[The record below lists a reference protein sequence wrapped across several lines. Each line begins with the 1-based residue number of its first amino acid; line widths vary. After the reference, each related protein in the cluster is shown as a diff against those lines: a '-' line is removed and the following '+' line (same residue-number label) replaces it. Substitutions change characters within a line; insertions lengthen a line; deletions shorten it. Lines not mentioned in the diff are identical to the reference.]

1 MGFILSD
8 LQRVQMQ
15 DTCSVALKRLTADMT
30 VGIKKKKQLGV
41 KAPINNFS
49 VTVELWKDTVTV

>member
-1 MGFILSD
+1 
-8 LQRVQMQ
+8 MQ
-15 DTCSVALKRLTADMT
+15 DTCRRVALKRLTADMT